1 MAEIPYNI
9 PHVTGTV
16 IDLYSR
22 WDETLIPADGFPA
35 TFRHPAA
42 AISVMAGTLLSV
54 TGDKTFALGG
64 ANVLRIKFAAD
75 GAHSTYQICQ
85 CYDRDFELCGT
96 MNVTAVTS
104 DVYDDG
110 GRLILRGGTFNYTFA
125 VIVYGKDCPYAQQ
138 THFLEFYVGEEVNTV
153 IAGASRAYEILEM
166 NYGVGGGVDRADPD
180 RGGPVLVNM
189 QGYPSGLELTTV
201 ADHGGARIS
210 GTASRPGLYWVR
222 VWIQS
227 IGETPRGTG
236 SGGANHEFPGGESSE
251 IFIISIRPRSPVEG
265 DLVCLVDAPVKPVDK
280 HTFQVLRADIPNTND
295 FQTHITSKEPSDVW
309 EYHDGVWDEPPVW
322 TQPPTAMDTE
332 FLDWL
337 ASLLDDE
344 YEPQSSGSTP
354 SGGGSYTGHTHLA
367 GYWTRDK
374 SIPVEVD
381 GAPVGALRW
390 WYVICRDDDG
400 FWRLYCALDTNATYP
415 WFTMAR
421 TPELGL
427 DGETPPKYW
436 PSIHLV
442 AKGSE
447 RYVVPGHG
455 VFALAGTF
463 EYPPPDAEDEEEP
476 DTVTVEVFGQEPLY
490 TPRYQ
495 GWTEYLPPEW
505 RYNTNELLYQH
516 PEHGWVCVPSLDTE
530 ITAENVN
537 AYRCSPRTA
546 SKVAVP
552 FAPVRPPQLRGGL
565 TFERDKAIISGGAA
579 LCFSQAGS
587 GRLALLAEAA
597 GRLVSSGAVWWRYPM
612 FRFWNLERMRMTIEA
627 RFSVNVSGGPVN
639 VSSFEN
645 MTTFQQHD
653 GISGES
659 PWSDDVADYD
669 YTHRH
674 HARSKSHYISRGAAD
689 VDGTYSATC
698 RVENIP
704 CYVSDYLLIACV
716 AKGTA
721 AATASASVHGVSG
734 DVTESSGRSVTVYGR
749 KVYQEDGSEILDAV
763 YPIYEGESSYR
774 MESGSRFNGS
784 GSEAKCAAQVN
795 ATLGYGCE
803 VAVCPVVRRGD
814 RERPRQARVFAAAFS
829 AECEWTVDG
838 SGTRGGYEYTSW
850 KSEATYYHE
859 ATGEETG
866 HTVTPKPAGS
876 PGTDYEQ
883 TISERCAASWDSG
896 LVLWNDGGTNRIT
909 ADHTEITANLWKGA
923 AYYLQTPS
931 SDDFEGEE
939 QWATQ
944 RCCRLD
950 VSTGHVSGRSTWK
963 ESGDDPAKY
972 PLQEIS
978 ASASRTDFNDSA
990 NDRTIREYDASDGSK
1005 HSAAEVI
1012 AEYEKY
1018 RAWVE
1023 EAVSPSLGHLDF
1035 GTYPGNEKY
1044 LELDQDGYRTEARQE
1059 RRVEMTITLTD
1070 AEPEPT
1076 P

>member
-1 MAEIPYNI
+1 MEIPYNI

-75 GAHSTYQICQ
+75 GTHSTYQICQ
-85 CYDRDFELCGT
+85 CYERDFELCGT
-96 MNVTAVTS
+96 MDVTAVTS

-153 IAGASRAYEILEM
+153 IGGASRAYEILEM

-280 HTFQVLRADIPNTND
+280 NTFQVLRADIPNTND
-295 FQTHITSKEPSDVW
+295 FQTHITSKEPADVW

-322 TQPPTAMDTE
+322 TRPPTAMDTE

-354 SGGGSYTGHTHLA
+354 SGGSGSYTGHTHLA
-367 GYWTRDK
+367 GYWTRNK

-455 VFALAGTF
+455 VFAWAGTF

-530 ITAENVN
+530 ITAAN
-537 AYRCSPRTA
+537 AGEYRCSPQTA
-546 SKVAVP
+546 NKVAVP

-565 TFERDKAIISGGAA
+565 TFERDKGLVSAGAA
-579 LCFSQAGS
+579 LCFSQAGN

-597 GRLVSSGAVWWRYPM
+597 GRLVSSGAVWWRYPL

-639 VSSFEN
+639 VDSFEN
-645 MTTFQQHD
+645 MTWFQRQD
-653 GISGES
+653 NIYGPS
-659 PWSDDVADYD
+659 PWSEDMDDYQHPYVD
-669 YTHRH
+669 HRG
-674 HARSKSHYISRGAAD
+674 KSYSTQRDASDA
-689 VDGTYSATC
+689 DGTYEAAY

-704 CYVSDYLLIACV
+704 CHVSDYLLIACV

-721 AATASASVHGVSG
+721 ATSASAHIHAVNGSVYARSDSSEEGYKPNDDVSAIRIY
-734 DVTESSGRSVTVYGR
+734 EAHSSVTRETGDSF
-749 KVYQEDGSEILDAV
+749 EA
-763 YPIYEGESSYR
+763 
-774 MESGSRFNGS
+774 S
-784 GSEAKCAAQVN
+784 GSEAKCAAQIN

-829 AECEWTVDG
+829 ASCEWKLTGTGRRYDG
-838 SGTRGGYEYTSW
+838 WRYTSW
-850 KSEATYYHE
+850 TSEATTYDKD
-859 ATGEETG
+859 TGEETG
-866 HTVTPKPAGS
+866 HTVNPKPADGHYV
-876 PGTDYEQ
+876 PFERTVV
-883 TISERCAASWDSG
+883 ERCAASWDSG
-896 LVLWNDGGTNRIT
+896 LVLWNGGGTNRIT
-909 ADHTEITANLWKGA
+909 ADHTEITANLWKDA
-923 AYYLQTPS
+923 AYLLQT
-931 SDDFEGEE
+931 DEREDFDGEE
-939 QWATQ
+939 SWATR

-1035 GTYPGNEKY
+1035 NTYPGHEQSMQ
-1044 LELDQDGYRTEARQE
+1044 LDQEGSRTEARQE
-1059 RRVEMTITLTD
+1059 RRVEMTITITD
-1070 AEPEPT
+1070 AGT
-1076 P
+1076 TSN